1 MPLAPVDMSPVTP
14 LPDPGDGSE
23 IGLGDRAV
31 ERLVLLSCRF
41 HRLVL
46 VLFALVFA
54 LAVWSATGL
63 RVDTDSSRMID
74 TSLDFQMREA
84 RLDDAFPLLD
94 DTIAV
99 VVRSANPDAVDAAM
113 REIGS
118 RLDGDATVADL
129 FAPSLDPFFRSH
141 GLLYLSTEDLR
152 ARLATLE
159 RTAPFLAA
167 LGANPSMGSL
177 FALLDRTEA
186 QGGGAALDPFYDD
199 LAAAMDD
206 ALAGR
211 PGAMAWSQI
220 GTQTGQVQRVLQ
232 SQPVPDY
239 TDLQP
244 VEGTIEAI
252 GAAIDALDP
261 ELSRL
266 VQVGV
271 TGDPAL
277 RHEELDSVSRGIGL
291 SLGGSFLVVT
301 VLLLVAYGSMAR
313 AGATLLALVVSL
325 VLATG
330 FAAQAFA
337 ALNLVSVAFVVLL
350 VGLGLDFTIHA
361 FLHIDGRG
369 DGPARAAQIARMG
382 REIGGAL
389 LLGAGTTVLA
399 FLAFVPT
406 DFDGIAQL
414 GVLGA
419 AGVVIALIVALT
431 FMPAL
436 VMAWPRLAIG
446 LPPRRTS
453 KAAGGT
459 RAGRIGRVA
468 LLVAVVPAA
477 LWVGRE
483 VRFDADPT
491 VLRDPNAA
499 SMQALAWLHDDP
511 ETVPYRLSAL
521 TGSADSASALARI
534 LDGLPL
540 VASAR
545 MLDDFL
551 PDDQTEKLRLL
562 DGARGTLA
570 GIAAEA
576 TQPPLDGAAGPAAD
590 ALARRLATS
599 GRPSTERLRGTI
611 LDWSAADAAARD
623 RAERAVFR
631 FLPLFLDTLGRQA
644 TAGAATRDDLPAAVV
659 RRFRADDLW
668 RVEIVPAADPR
679 DQDDLSDFVAAVD
692 ARVAETGDATLAGPP
707 VHILRAGQTVA
718 AAIVQALA
726 VAGLATLLLCF
737 AMLRDWRLVVA
748 IIVPLAAAAALT
760 AAASAALG
768 IAFNYANV
776 IVLPLIIGLGVD
788 SGIHLALRRRSL
800 GAGRPLAA
808 TNTPRAVVFSGL
820 TTIAAF
826 GSLMLSD
833 HQGTASMG
841 LMLAVAVTLTLAT
854 TLIWT
859 PALCELLDKRARA
872 PSG

>member
-1 MPLAPVDMSPVTP
+1 MATS
-14 LPDPGDGSE
+14 
-23 IGLGDRAV
+23 IGDRLV

-41 HRLVL
+41 HRIVL
-46 VLFALVFA
+46 ALFAIAFA

-74 TSLDFQMREA
+74 TSLPFQTRET
-84 RLDDAFPLLD
+84 RLNAAFPLLD

-99 VVRSANPDAVDAAM
+99 VVRSPNSDAVDAALRDM
-113 REIGS
+113 GA
-118 RLDGDATVADL
+118 RLAQDPTVADI
-129 FAPSLDPFFRSH
+129 FAPSLDPFFQTH
-141 GLLYLSTEDLR
+141 GLLYLPTNDLR
-152 ARLATLE
+152 ARLDTLK
-159 RTAPFLAA
+159 RTAPLLTT
-167 LGANPSMGSL
+167 LGANPSLAAL
-177 FALLDRTEA
+177 FATLDQVEA

-199 LAAAMDD
+199 LAAALED
-206 ALAGR
+206 AINDR
-211 PGAMAWSQI
+211 PAALAWSQI
-220 GTQTGQVQRVLQ
+220 GAEVNPSRVQRVLQ
-232 SQPVPDY
+232 IQPIPDY

-252 GAAIDALDP
+252 AAAIGELDP

-266 VQVGV
+266 VEVGV

-291 SLGGSFLVVT
+291 SLGGSFVIVT
-301 VLLLVAYGSMAR
+301 ILLLVAYGSVAR
-313 AGATLLALVVSL
+313 AAATLLALVVSL

-330 FAAQAFA
+330 FAALAFE

-361 FLHIDGRG
+361 LLHIDGKA
-369 DGPARAAQIARMG
+369 DASDRATHIARMG
-382 REIGGAL
+382 RDIGGAL

-419 AGVVIALIVALT
+419 AGVVIALIVSLT
-431 FMPAL
+431 FVPAL
-436 VMAWPRLAIG
+436 VMAWPRLIRG
-446 LPPRRTS
+446 RQPKRHRPVTTS
-453 KAAGGT
+453 TGG
-459 RAGRIGRVA
+459 RNSALIA
-468 LLVAVVPAA
+468 LLLVVLAGA
-477 LWVGRE
+477 LLLGRD

-491 VLRDPNAA
+491 VLRAPNAP

-521 TGSADSASALARI
+521 TTSAASAATLARE
-534 LDGLPL
+534 LDEDPQ

-545 MLDDFL
+545 MLADFL
-551 PDDQTEKLRLL
+551 PSDQAEKLRLL
-562 DGARGTLA
+562 DGARATLRAIPA
-570 GIAAEA
+570 GSGQVMS
-576 TQPPLDGAAGPAAD
+576 QPAAGPAAE

-599 GRPSTERLRGTI
+599 GRPAAARLREAL
-611 LDWSAADAAARD
+611 LDWIAADAAARD

-631 FLPLFLDTLGRQA
+631 FLPPFLEIIGRQA
-644 TAGAATRDDLPAAVV
+644 NAGPAVLADLPMAITE
-659 RRFRADDLW
+659 RFQSGDLW
-668 RVEIVPAADPR
+668 RVEIVPTADPR
-679 DQDDLSDFVAAVD
+679 DQDALVDFVASVD
-692 ARVAETGDATLAGPP
+692 TRVAQAGEAVLAGPP
-707 VHILRAGQTVA
+707 AHILRAGETVA
-718 AAIVQALA
+718 GAIVQAIA

-748 IIVPLAAAAALT
+748 IIVPLAVAAALT
-760 AAASAALG
+760 AAASAVLG

-800 GAGRPLAA
+800 QSNRPLAA

-820 TTIAAF
+820 TTVAAF
-826 GSLMLSD
+826 GSLALSD

-841 LMLAVAVTLTLAT
+841 LMLAVAVTLTLAA

-859 PALCELLDKRARA
+859 PALCELLDNRTRA